1 MTHQEKKVFK
11 NSQNK
16 KNYSN
21 FVTDKQIWFQW
32 DIILETSR
40 PNAVNRLSVV
50 IICTKQ
56 CVYICIREINFNI

>member
-1 MTHQEKKVFK
+1 MTHQEKKYPKIVK
-11 NSQNK
+11 IK
-16 KNYSN
+16 KKYSN

-40 PNAVNRLSVV
+40 PNAVNRLSDV

-56 CVYICIREINFNI
+56 CVYICIREININI